1 MYKIVLLRHGQSEWN
16 RQNLFT
22 GWVDVPLSEN
32 GIYEAKNAGITLNM
46 NNFQF
51 DIAYTSL
58 LKRAIQTLWYA
69 LEGLDQLWIPWEKT
83 WSLNERHYGAL
94 QGLNKKE
101 MIEKHGEEQV
111 HEWRRSY
118 KTRPPLLDAN
128 DPLSPENHRRYQ
140 QVPKNELPLGES
152 LEDTYLRVL
161 PYWHKEIA
169 PAIKEGKKI
178 LIAAHG
184 NSLRALTKFLD
195 NISDDEISSLEI
207 PTGKPLVYELDEDLK
222 PIKHYYL

>member
-1 MYKIVLLRHGQSEWN
+1 MYKIVLLRHGESEWN

-32 GIYEAKNAGITLNM
+32 GIYEAQNAGITLNV

-58 LKRAIQTLWYA
+58 LKRAIQTLWYT
-69 LEGLDQLWIPWEKT
+69 LEALDQLWIPWEKN
-83 WSLNERHYGAL
+83 WRLNERHYGAL

-101 MIEKHGEEQV
+101 MAQRHGEDQV

-118 KTRPPLLDAN
+118 KTRPPLLETG
-128 DPLSPENHRRYQ
+128 DPFSPDNQRRYQ
-140 QVPKNELPLGES
+140 DIPKNKLPLGES

-161 PYWHKEIA
+161 PYWHSEIA
-169 PAIKEGKKI
+169 PAIKAGKKI
-178 LIAAHG
+178 LISAHG
-184 NSLRALTKFLD
+184 NSLRALIKYLD
-195 NISDDEISSLEI
+195 NIMDDKIPNLEI
-207 PTGKPLVYELDEDLK
+207 PTGKPLVYELDEKLK